1 MNTRWRRSLIG
12 FNMADVAAYAATL
25 DSLYAAAGESMRE
38 EAAGLEQEIG
48 RLRAMIEDGGPPA
61 APEDRFGPA
70 RFEALEQEW
79 LATKKQLAGRPFRTV
94 LFGFRKQSVMR
105 HFRQLTRL
113 QGDSLAGLRARA
125 DRLVRERDALAERAR
140 EYLLLHGHDLP
151 ALQLAEEGEFHQEL
165 AVTAVEPFFPAAP
178 EAVMQADPGD
188 ADDLAE
194 DDRSMRPDSELPYG
208 PADASPDSF
217 WRTEPAAAPAMAPAE
232 PKPGAEASEDAPPA
246 ADEAAPAESEAS
258 SLQMAP
264 GSPEPAERPAEPA
277 EVPPMAAPHMP
288 EPAAIPADFIGAA
301 AGPVAGGAAAET
313 AAAEAAAALSEQA
326 ASGEGAGTALPLT
339 EASAE
344 APAHGEHDA
353 SHAEEAAARPAVP
366 NVLAFPRRAAS
377 AAQAAASGVKPL
389 GTGFWEDADQYM
401 NEILASVG
409 EIAGTAVL
417 EPAMQAAEP
426 YVPARMR
433 GYGQAASLPEPE
445 KRPAQPERTDRKEFA
460 ESPKAEAAE
469 AEAGAEAPAKQEPA
483 MQPQVPSVQAP
494 EVPAP
499 QAQAPA
505 AAPETG
511 SAAVSEE
518 IRQLRRRYI
527 LGKLAGEDLADRNGR
542 ILIAKGQPI
551 TEAVMDAADREGK
564 LAELIVNMVIPGLG
578 DGI

>member
-217 WRTEPAAAPAMAPAE
+217 WRTEPTAAPAMAPAE

-277 EVPPMAAPHMP
+277 
-288 EPAAIPADFIGAA
+288 AIPADFIGAP

-313 AAAEAAAALSEQA
+313 AAAEAAAALPEQA
-326 ASGEGAGTALPLT
+326 ASGEGAGTALPLA

-353 SHAEEAAARPAVP
+353 SHAEEAAARPAVS

-494 EVPAP
+494 
-499 QAQAPA
+499 A

-527 LGKLAGEDLADRNGR
+527 LGKLAGEDLADRSGR